1 MRISRNSLKSACA
14 FFLAAGILAG
24 GEYPA
29 PTADEIVA
37 RMVAADDARAP
48 KLHDYTS
55 LRKYSLD
62 NKRFA
67 VHAGMTV
74 RVTYQYPGPK
84 HFEITE
90 QSGPAPVR
98 AKVFRRMLDSE
109 LKASS
114 GQARED
120 TRFSPRNYAFTL
132 VATREHE
139 GRRCFVLKTE
149 PKSDNPVLFRG
160 EVYVDAEDYAVA
172 YLDGAPAQNPSFW
185 LRKTAIHH
193 RYGKFGPFWLPL
205 SNDSGSDVR
214 MFGHTQVRI
223 EYSEYQINKLESS
236 PAVASG
242 AQ

>member
-1 MRISRNSLKSACA
+1 MHISRNSLNAACA
-14 FFLAAGILAG
+14 LLVATGILTG
-24 GEYPA
+24 GEHPA

-55 LRKYSLD
+55 VRKYSLD

-67 VHAGMTV
+67 VHAAMTV

-114 GQARED
+114 
-120 TRFSPRNYAFTL
+120 
-132 VATREHE
+132 
-139 GRRCFVLKTE
+139 
-149 PKSDNPVLFRG
+149 
-160 EVYVDAEDYAVA
+160 
-172 YLDGAPAQNPSFW
+172 
-185 LRKTAIHH
+185 
-193 RYGKFGPFWLPL
+193 
-205 SNDSGSDVR
+205 
-214 MFGHTQVRI
+214 
-223 EYSEYQINKLESS
+223 
-236 PAVASG
+236 
-242 AQ
+242 